1 MIDVTPPAEIL
12 GRIRAE
18 SPLVHNITNLVAMDL
33 AANSLL
39 ALGASPAMAHAVG
52 EVADFVGIAGA
63 LTVNSGTFDDDW
75 VESACLAAHQAH
87 KLGKPW
93 VYDPVGAPA
102 TAYRR
107 ANAKRLMSLKPTVLR
122 GNGSEILA
130 VAGEVEQGGKGVDST
145 VGTDAAVE
153 AATNLARQERLTIV
167 VTGETDFVTDGV
179 REARLSN
186 GSPLMARITA
196 VGCALTAITGAAA
209 AVEED
214 AFAAAVA
221 ATAIMGVAGDMAAE
235 KATAPGSFRVAL
247 IDALYEMTPEEL
259 QRRARI
265 EP

>member
-1 MIDVTPPAEIL
+1 MIDVTPPAEVL
-12 GRIRAE
+12 LRIRDQA
-18 SPLVHNITNLVAMDL
+18 PLIHNITNLVAMDL
-33 AANSLL
+33 AANTLL
-39 ALGASPAMAHAVG
+39 AVGASPAMAHAVG
-52 EVADFVGIAGA
+52 EVGEFVGIAAA

-75 VESACLAAHQAH
+75 VESACIAADTAG

-107 ANAKRLMSLKPTVLR
+107 ANAKRLMSLKPTILR

-145 VGTDAAVE
+145 VGADAAVE
-153 AATNLARQERLTIV
+153 AATGLARQQRLTVV
-167 VTGETDFVTDGV
+167 VTGATDFITDGV
-179 REARLSN
+179 RHARLSN

-196 VGCALTAITGAAA
+196 VGCALTALTGAAA

-214 AFAAAVA
+214 AFAAALA

-235 KATAPGSFRVAL
+235 TAAAPGSFRVAL
-247 IDALYEMTPEEL
+247 LDALYAMTPEEL
-259 QRRARI
+259 ERRAKI
-265 EP
+265 EA